1 VLDSIDPGDLRVHTS
16 LRPARSSGDP
26 VLVGRVISNLLD
38 NALRY
43 NVSGGK
49 VRLATCTVDDR
60 AIVEVTNTG
69 PVIAPGLVDGLFEPF
84 RRLQDRTSG
93 DGFGLGLAIV
103 ASIAAAHGATVA
115 AHPITEGGLK
125 IIVTMPSTAVMH
137 NVTRTWVG
145 SPYAEIDRP

>member
-49 VRLATCTVDDR
+49 VRLATCMWMTKR
-60 AIVEVTNTG
+60 
-69 PVIAPGLVDGLFEPF
+69 
-84 RRLQDRTSG
+84 S
-93 DGFGLGLAIV
+93 
-103 ASIAAAHGATVA
+103 
-115 AHPITEGGLK
+115 
-125 IIVTMPSTAVMH
+125 
-137 NVTRTWVG
+137 
-145 SPYAEIDRP
+145 